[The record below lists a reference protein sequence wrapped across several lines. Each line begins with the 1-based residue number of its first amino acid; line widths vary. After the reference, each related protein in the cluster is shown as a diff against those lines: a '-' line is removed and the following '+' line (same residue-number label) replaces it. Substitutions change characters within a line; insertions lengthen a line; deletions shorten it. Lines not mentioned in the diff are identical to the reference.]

1 MARESL
7 LIVEMASRYVLVVE
21 DDADVRRMVV
31 DYLRRSCPD
40 VREASDG
47 AEALVLL
54 EAAGPPS
61 VVLTDI
67 VMPGVLGTSVAE
79 YLRVTEEASV
89 PLAFVTGSP
98 EMAPAG
104 GTVFPKPAKLRA
116 LRDFVIS
123 HLKPLRT

>member
-1 MARESL
+1 
-7 LIVEMASRYVLVVE
+7 MASRYVLVVE
-21 DDADVRRMVV
+21 DDADVRGMVV

-40 VREASDG
+40 VREACDG
-47 AEALVLL
+47 AEALAIL

-67 VMPGVLGTSVAE
+67 VMPGVLGTTVAE
-79 YLRVTEEASV
+79 YLRVAGAASV

-98 EMAPAG
+98 EMAPEG
-104 GTVFPKPAKLRA
+104 GTVFPKPAKLQA

-123 HLKPLRT
+123 HMKPLRA